1 MAAVTAGVIGAVGA
15 VASVAESRNQRKST
29 EKASDLQAQ
38 GVQTALEQTQQATQ
52 QALPLIQQG
61 FEGARETLNPLS
73 QLAQTGVN
81 EQFDLLGLGG
91 QGAFDTALS
100 RVSDPLVNEQERA
113 FRRNAA
119 AFGGVGGN
127 VLSALAEQ
135 TRQRTEANIGN
146 RLNQLAQA
154 SSPALNALQQT
165 AAFQANQGT
174 TEANTLIG
182 QGSQLAQLSQNLGT
196 AQAGAP
202 AFAAQQAPIGSAIN
216 TGLGVFSAFGGFGGG
231 ATPPPQQQQL
241 SAAQVNA
248 GFIPTTANIFGR
260 N

>member
-1 MAAVTAGVIGAVGA
+1 MAVVTGAVIAGAAVVGSAVD
-15 VASVAESRNQRKST
+15 SRNQRKSAD
-29 EKASDLQAQ
+29 KSSRLQAE
-38 GVQTALEQTQQATQ
+38 GVQAGLDRTQEATER
-52 QALPLIQQG
+52 ALPLIQQG

-81 EQFDLLGLGG
+81 EQFDLLGLSG
-91 QGAFDTALS
+91 QGAFNTALS

-113 FRRNAA
+113 FRRNSA

-196 AQAGAP
+196 AQAGGA
-202 AFAAQQAPIGSAIN
+202 AFRAQQAPIGSAIN
-216 TGLGVFSAFGGFGGG
+216 TGLGVFGAFGG
-231 ATPPPQQQQL
+231 ATPPPQQL